1 MISFTETCRVSF
13 RAIVSNKM
21 RSGLAMLGIVIGVGA
36 VIAMLALG
44 AGATVQIKSVM
55 SSMGS
60 NLLVIRPGTVTS
72 GGIRI
77 GAGSVP
83 SLTLDDAKAI
93 KAECPSVEEVLAQFN
108 GSAQIVYGNQNWSTQ
123 VTGVTVGVFVV
134 NDWKL
139 TSGRPFTDQD
149 MRSATK
155 VAILGSTVARELF
168 GYSDP
173 VGEIIR
179 IKKIPFQVIG
189 VLESKGESSWGRD
202 QDDIVMVPVTTAQ
215 KRLFGMHR
223 PNMVSSITVKVKS
236 EDLMSVAQEEVTL
249 LLRQRHKITSFQD
262 DDFTVRNM
270 AQAMEAAQQSTK
282 VMSLL
287 LGSIASVSL
296 LVGGIGIMNV
306 MLVSVTERTREI
318 GIRMAVGATSKDI
331 MLQFL
336 VESGML
342 SMTGGFAGVLFGT
355 LLSRIL
361 SGAFEW
367 QTGRAPRF
375 HCIGLRFF
383 RPGGHRLRFVP
394 GLQGVAFKS
403 HRGPAV
409 RMIVNILSLL

>member
-1 MISFTETCRVSF
+1 MISLAETSRVSF

-44 AGATVQIKSVM
+44 AGATMQIKNVM

-72 GGIRI
+72 GGIRM
-77 GAGSVP
+77 GAGSTP
-83 SLTLDDAKAI
+83 SLTLSDAMAI
-93 KAECPSVEEVLAQFN
+93 KEECPSVEEVLAQYS
-108 GSAQIVYGNQNWSTQ
+108 GTAQVVYGNQNWSTQ
-123 VTGVTVGVFVV
+123 ISGVTEGVFVV
-134 NDWKL
+134 NDWQLK
-139 TSGRPFTDQD
+139 SGRPFMEQNI
-149 MRSATK
+149 RSAAK
-155 VAILGSTVARELF
+155 VAILGTTVAEELF

-173 VGEIIR
+173 VGETIR
-179 IKKIPFQVIG
+179 IKNIPFQVIG

-202 QDDIVMVPVTTAQ
+202 QDDVVMVPVTTAQ
-215 KRLFGMHR
+215 KRLFGMPR
-223 PNMVSSITVKVKS
+223 PDMVSSITIKVRS
-236 EDLMSVAQEEVTL
+236 EDLMSKAQEEVTL
-249 LLRQRHKITSFQD
+249 LLRQRHKISSSQD

-270 AQAMEAAQQSTK
+270 EQAMEAAQQSMK

-342 SMTGGFAGVLFGT
+342 SMTGGFVGVLFGT
-355 LLSRIL
+355 ILSRIL
-361 SGAFEW
+361 SSVFDW
-367 QTGRAPRF
+367 QTIVLPGSIALAF
-375 HCIGLRFF
+375 GFSALVGIVFGLY
-383 RPGGHRLRFVP
+383 
-394 GLQGVAFKS
+394 
-403 HRGPAV
+403 PAYKA
-409 RMIVNILSLL
+409 SLLNPIEALRYE

>member
-1 MISFTETCRVSF
+1 MISLIETSRVSF
-13 RAIVSNKM
+13 RAILSNKM

-44 AGATVQIKSVM
+44 AGATMQIKNVM

-72 GGIRI
+72 GGIRM
-77 GAGSVP
+77 GAGSIP
-83 SLTLDDAKAI
+83 SLTLSDAMAI
-93 KAECPSVEEVLAQFN
+93 REECPSVEEVLAQYS
-108 GSAQIVYGNQNWSTQ
+108 GTAQVVYGNQNWSTQ
-123 VTGVTVGVFVV
+123 ISGVTEGVFVV
-134 NDWKL
+134 NDWQLK
-139 TSGRPFTDQD
+139 SGRPFMDQD
-149 MRSATK
+149 IRSATK
-155 VAILGSTVARELF
+155 VAILGTTVAQELF

-173 VGEIIR
+173 VGETIR
-179 IKKIPFQVIG
+179 IKNIPFQVIG

-202 QDDIVMVPVTTAQ
+202 QDDVVMVPVTTAQ
-215 KRLFGMHR
+215 KRLFGMPR
-223 PNMVSSITVKVKS
+223 PDMVSSITVKVRS
-236 EDLMSVAQEEVTL
+236 EDLMSKAQEEVTF
-249 LLRQRHKITSFQD
+249 LLRQRHKISSSQD

-270 AQAMEAAQQSTK
+270 QQAMEAAQESMK

-342 SMTGGFAGVLFGT
+342 SMTGGAVGVFLGA
-355 LLSRIL
+355 LLSYVL
-361 SGAFEW
+361 SQAFGW
-367 QTGRAPRF
+367 QTVVLPGSIALSF
-375 HCIGLRFF
+375 GFSAMVGIVFGLY
-383 RPGGHRLRFVP
+383 
-394 GLQGVAFKS
+394 
-403 HRGPAV
+403 PAYKA
-409 RMIVNILSLL
+409 SLLNPIEALRYE

>member
-123 VTGVTVGVFVV
+123 VAGVTVGVFVV

-215 KRLFGMHR
+215 KRLFGMPR

-236 EDLMSVAQEEVTL
+236 EDLMAVAQEEVTL

-355 LLSRIL
+355 ILSRIL

-367 QTGRAPRF
+367 QTVVLPGSIALAF
-375 HCIGLRFF
+375 GFSALVGIVFGLY
-383 RPGGHRLRFVP
+383 
-394 GLQGVAFKS
+394 
-403 HRGPAV
+403 PAYKA
-409 RMIVNILSLL
+409 SLLNPIEALRYE

>member
-1 MISFTETCRVSF
+1 
-13 RAIVSNKM
+13 M

-123 VTGVTVGVFVV
+123 VAGVTVGVFVV

-215 KRLFGMHR
+215 KRLFGMPR

-236 EDLMSVAQEEVTL
+236 EDLMAVAQEEVTL

-355 LLSRIL
+355 ILSRIL

-367 QTGRAPRF
+367 QTVVLPGSIALAF
-375 HCIGLRFF
+375 GFSALVGIVFGLY
-383 RPGGHRLRFVP
+383 
-394 GLQGVAFKS
+394 
-403 HRGPAV
+403 PAYKA
-409 RMIVNILSLL
+409 SLLNPIEALRYE

>member
-1 MISFTETCRVSF
+1 MISLTETSRVSF

-44 AGATVQIKSVM
+44 AGATMQIKNVM

-72 GGIRI
+72 GGIRM
-77 GAGSVP
+77 GAGSTP
-83 SLTLDDAKAI
+83 SLTLSDATAI
-93 KAECPSVEEVLAQFN
+93 KAECPSVEEVLAQYS
-108 GSAQIVYGNQNWSTQ
+108 GMAQVVYGNQNWSTQ
-123 VTGVTVGVFVV
+123 VSGVTEGVFVV
-134 NDWKL
+134 NDWQL
-139 TSGRPFTDQD
+139 QSGRPFMEQD
-149 MRSATK
+149 IRNAAK
-155 VAILGSTVARELF
+155 VAILGSTVAEELF

-173 VGEIIR
+173 VGETIR
-179 IKKIPFQVIG
+179 IKNIPFQVIG
-189 VLESKGESSWGRD
+189 VLKSKGESSWGRD

-215 KRLFGMHR
+215 KRLFGMPR

-236 EDLMSVAQEEVTL
+236 EDLMSKAQEEVTL
-249 LLRQRHKITSFQD
+249 LLRQRHKISSSQE

-270 AQAMEAAQQSTK
+270 EQAMEAAQESMK

-342 SMTGGFAGVLFGT
+342 SMTGGAAGVFLGM
-355 LLSRIL
+355 LLSYVL
-361 SGAFEW
+361 SRAFSW
-367 QTGRAPRF
+367 QTVVLPGSVALAF
-375 HCIGLRFF
+375 GFSAMVGIVFGLY
-383 RPGGHRLRFVP
+383 
-394 GLQGVAFKS
+394 
-403 HRGPAV
+403 PAYKA
-409 RMIVNILSLL
+409 SLLNPIEALRYE

>member
-215 KRLFGMHR
+215 KRLFGMPR

-236 EDLMSVAQEEVTL
+236 EDLMAVAQEEVTL

-367 QTGRAPRF
+367 QTVVLPGSIALAF
-375 HCIGLRFF
+375 GFSALVGIVFGLY
-383 RPGGHRLRFVP
+383 
-394 GLQGVAFKS
+394 
-403 HRGPAV
+403 PAYKA
-409 RMIVNILSLL
+409 SLLNPIEALRYE

>member
-13 RAIVSNKM
+13 RAIISNKM

-44 AGATVQIKSVM
+44 AGATAQIKSVM

-149 MRSATK
+149 MRNATK

-367 QTGRAPRF
+367 QTVVLPGSIALAF
-375 HCIGLRFF
+375 GFSALVGIVFGLY
-383 RPGGHRLRFVP
+383 
-394 GLQGVAFKS
+394 
-403 HRGPAV
+403 PAYKA
-409 RMIVNILSLL
+409 SLLNPIEALRYE

>member
-123 VTGVTVGVFVV
+123 VAGVTVGVFVV

-215 KRLFGMHR
+215 KRLFGMPR

-236 EDLMSVAQEEVTL
+236 EDLMAVAQEEVTL

-355 LLSRIL
+355 ILSRIL
-361 SGAFEW
+361 SGAFDW
-367 QTGRAPRF
+367 QTVVLPGSIALAF
-375 HCIGLRFF
+375 GFSALVGIVFGLY
-383 RPGGHRLRFVP
+383 
-394 GLQGVAFKS
+394 
-403 HRGPAV
+403 PAYKA
-409 RMIVNILSLL
+409 SLLNPIEALRYE

>member
-13 RAIVSNKM
+13 RAIISNKM

-44 AGATVQIKSVM
+44 AGATAQIKSVM

-123 VTGVTVGVFVV
+123 VAGVTVGVFVV

-215 KRLFGMHR
+215 KRLFGMPR

-236 EDLMSVAQEEVTL
+236 EDLMAVAQEEVTL

-355 LLSRIL
+355 ILSRIL

-367 QTGRAPRF
+367 QTVVLPGSIALAF
-375 HCIGLRFF
+375 GFSALVGIVFGLY
-383 RPGGHRLRFVP
+383 
-394 GLQGVAFKS
+394 
-403 HRGPAV
+403 PAYKA
-409 RMIVNILSLL
+409 SLLNPIEALRYE

>member
-123 VTGVTVGVFVV
+123 VAGVTVGVFVV

-155 VAILGSTVARELF
+155 VAVLGSTVARELF

-189 VLESKGESSWGRD
+189 VLESKGESSCGRD

-215 KRLFGMHR
+215 KRLFGMPR

-236 EDLMSVAQEEVTL
+236 EDLMAVAQEEVTL

-296 LVGGIGIMNV
+296 LVGGIGRMNV

-355 LLSRIL
+355 ILSRIL

-367 QTGRAPRF
+367 QTVVLPGSIALAF
-375 HCIGLRFF
+375 GFSALVGIVFGLY
-383 RPGGHRLRFVP
+383 
-394 GLQGVAFKS
+394 
-403 HRGPAV
+403 PAYKA
-409 RMIVNILSLL
+409 SLLNPIEALRYE

>member
-1 MISFTETCRVSF
+1 MISLAETSRVSF

-44 AGATVQIKSVM
+44 AGATMQIKNVM

-72 GGIRI
+72 GGIRM
-77 GAGSVP
+77 GAGSTP
-83 SLTLDDAKAI
+83 SLTLSDAMAI
-93 KAECPSVEEVLAQFN
+93 KEECPSVEEVLAQYS
-108 GSAQIVYGNQNWSTQ
+108 GTAQVVYGNQNWSTQ
-123 VTGVTVGVFVV
+123 ISGVIEGVFVV
-134 NDWKL
+134 NDWQLK
-139 TSGRPFTDQD
+139 SGRPFMEQD
-149 MRSATK
+149 IRSAAK
-155 VAILGSTVARELF
+155 VAILGATVAEELF

-173 VGEIIR
+173 VGETIR
-179 IKKIPFQVIG
+179 IKNIPFQVIG

-202 QDDIVMVPVTTAQ
+202 QDDVVMVPVTTAQ
-215 KRLFGMHR
+215 KRLFGMPR
-223 PNMVSSITVKVKS
+223 PDMVSSITVKVRS
-236 EDLMSVAQEEVTL
+236 EDLMSKAQEEVTL
-249 LLRQRHKITSFQD
+249 LLRQRHKISSSQD

-270 AQAMEAAQQSTK
+270 EQAMEAAQQSMR

-355 LLSRIL
+355 ILSRIL
-361 SGAFEW
+361 SSVFDW
-367 QTGRAPRF
+367 QTVVLPGSIALAF
-375 HCIGLRFF
+375 GFSALVGIVFGLY
-383 RPGGHRLRFVP
+383 
-394 GLQGVAFKS
+394 
-403 HRGPAV
+403 PAYKA
-409 RMIVNILSLL
+409 SLLNPIEALRYE

>member
-93 KAECPSVEEVLAQFN
+93 KAECPSVEEILAQFN

-123 VTGVTVGVFVV
+123 VAGVTVGVFVV

-215 KRLFGMHR
+215 KRLFGMPR

-236 EDLMSVAQEEVTL
+236 EDLMAVAQEEVTL

-355 LLSRIL
+355 ILSRIL

-367 QTGRAPRF
+367 QTVVLPGSIALAF
-375 HCIGLRFF
+375 GFSALVGIVFGLY
-383 RPGGHRLRFVP
+383 
-394 GLQGVAFKS
+394 
-403 HRGPAV
+403 PAYKA
-409 RMIVNILSLL
+409 SLLNPIEALRYE

>member
-1 MISFTETCRVSF
+1 
-13 RAIVSNKM
+13 
-21 RSGLAMLGIVIGVGA
+21 
-36 VIAMLALG
+36 
-44 AGATVQIKSVM
+44 
-55 SSMGS
+55 
-60 NLLVIRPGTVTS
+60 
-72 GGIRI
+72 
-77 GAGSVP
+77 
-83 SLTLDDAKAI
+83 
-93 KAECPSVEEVLAQFN
+93 
-108 GSAQIVYGNQNWSTQ
+108 
-123 VTGVTVGVFVV
+123 VTVGVFVV

-215 KRLFGMHR
+215 KRLFGMPR

-236 EDLMSVAQEEVTL
+236 EDLMAVAQEEVTL

-355 LLSRIL
+355 ILSRIL

-367 QTGRAPRF
+367 QTVVLPGSIALAF
-375 HCIGLRFF
+375 GFSALVGIVFGLY
-383 RPGGHRLRFVP
+383 
-394 GLQGVAFKS
+394 
-403 HRGPAV
+403 PAYKA
-409 RMIVNILSLL
+409 SLLNPIEALRYE

>member
-1 MISFTETCRVSF
+1 MISLTETSRVSF

-44 AGATVQIKSVM
+44 AGATMQIKNVM

-72 GGIRI
+72 GGIRM
-77 GAGSVP
+77 GAGSTP
-83 SLTLDDAKAI
+83 SLTLSDATAI
-93 KAECPSVEEVLAQFN
+93 KAECPSVEEVLAQYS
-108 GSAQIVYGNQNWSTQ
+108 GMAQVVYGNQNWSTQ
-123 VTGVTVGVFVV
+123 VSGVTEGVFVV
-134 NDWKL
+134 NDWQL
-139 TSGRPFTDQD
+139 QSGRPFMEQD
-149 MRSATK
+149 IRNAAK
-155 VAILGSTVARELF
+155 VAILGSTVAEELF

-173 VGEIIR
+173 VGETIR
-179 IKKIPFQVIG
+179 IKNIPFQVIG

-215 KRLFGMHR
+215 KRLFGMPR

-236 EDLMSVAQEEVTL
+236 EDLMSKAQEEVTL
-249 LLRQRHKITSFQD
+249 LLRQRHKISSSQE

-270 AQAMEAAQQSTK
+270 EQAMEAAQESMK

-342 SMTGGFAGVLFGT
+342 SMTGGAAGVFLGM
-355 LLSRIL
+355 LLSYVL
-361 SGAFEW
+361 SRAFSW
-367 QTGRAPRF
+367 QTVVLPGSVALAF
-375 HCIGLRFF
+375 GFSAMVGIVFGLY
-383 RPGGHRLRFVP
+383 
-394 GLQGVAFKS
+394 
-403 HRGPAV
+403 PAYKA
-409 RMIVNILSLL
+409 SLLNPIEALRYE

>member
-123 VTGVTVGVFVV
+123 VTGVTAGVFVV

-215 KRLFGMHR
+215 KRLFGMPR

-236 EDLMSVAQEEVTL
+236 EDLMAVAQEEVTL

-355 LLSRIL
+355 ILSRIL
-361 SGAFEW
+361 SGAFDW
-367 QTGRAPRF
+367 QTVVLPGSIALAF
-375 HCIGLRFF
+375 GFSALVGIVFGLY
-383 RPGGHRLRFVP
+383 
-394 GLQGVAFKS
+394 
-403 HRGPAV
+403 PAYKA
-409 RMIVNILSLL
+409 SLLNPIEALRYE